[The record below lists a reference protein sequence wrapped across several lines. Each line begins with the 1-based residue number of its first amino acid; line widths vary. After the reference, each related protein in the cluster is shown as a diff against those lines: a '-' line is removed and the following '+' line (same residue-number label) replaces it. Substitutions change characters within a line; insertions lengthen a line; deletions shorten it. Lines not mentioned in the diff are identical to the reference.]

1 MKNIKLLFPFL
12 LLFAV
17 FGTSKTA
24 NAQCGNLY
32 IAGVIDGPLSGG
44 TPKGVQLCASG
55 AIADLSIY
63 AVGSANN
70 GLGTDGEEFT
80 FPADALNAGDCV
92 WLASEGVNFQAYLG
106 FAPCYTDGTASI
118 NGDDAIELFCSG
130 AVVDIFGDINCDPNA
145 AGATCQTTPTW
156 EHTDSWA
163 VSNDAL
169 ASTIFAISEWTVAPI
184 NALDGTAS
192 NAAASTPY
200 PNAVSNCPMA
210 PVDNCNTNIATFPAN
225 GN

>member
-1 MKNIKLLFPFL
+1 MKKIKLLLPVFL
-12 LLFAV
+12 LLIIC
-17 FGTSKTA
+17 GMTKTA
-24 NAQCGNLY
+24 EAQCGNLY

-44 TPKGVQLCASG
+44 TPKGIQFCASG

-70 GLGTDGEEFT
+70 GGGTDGEEFT
-80 FPADALNAGDCV
+80 FPADALGAGDCV
-92 WLASEGVNFQAYLG
+92 WLANESTNFEVYLG
-106 FAPCYTDGTASI
+106 FAPCYTDGAASI

-130 AVVDIFGDINCDPNA
+130 AVVDVFGDINCDPNN
-145 AGATCQTTPTW
+145 GTGCETTPTW

-163 VSNDAL
+163 VSNDAV
-169 ASTIFAISEWTVAPI
+169 ASTTFAISEWTVAPI
-184 NALDGTAS
+184 NTLDGTAS